1 MTRPPTEHG
10 PETQTAVEAEA
21 ETETEVQSGS
31 EPDAD
36 ADADAD
42 AQPHLDLSGVRLLV
56 CVSGSVAALA
66 VPHILLWLT
75 GRLGLGR
82 IRVLLTPMALRLV
95 TKDSFRR
102 VVGCEVMCDW
112 DDLPLED
119 RSHVSVARWAQ
130 VALVL
135 PATADLVGKL
145 AHGIAD
151 DLVSSTLMAVSC
163 PTVVVPSTS
172 ETTWNKPV
180 MRRNVAQLRADG
192 LEVVEPRTGHSLATD
207 ADEKGSMGDYLPPL
221 IAALAHAA
229 GRPAPVP
236 SAPVPSAPVPS
247 AAGSS
252 TSATA
257 ADTASSES
265 RRNL

>member
-1 MTRPPTEHG
+1 MTRPSTET
-10 PETQTAVEAEA
+10 ETEAEAEA
-21 ETETEVQSGS
+21 ETETEVQPEA

-36 ADADAD
+36 AGR
-42 AQPHLDLSGVRLLV
+42 HLDLSGVRLLV

-207 ADEKGSMGDYLPPL
+207 TDEKGSMGDYLPPL

-236 SAPVPSAPVPS
+236 SAS
-247 AAGSS
+247 GSS
-252 TSATA
+252 TSASA

>member
-1 MTRPPTEHG
+1 MTRPRIG
-10 PETQTAVEAEA
+10 PAVGAGA
-21 ETETEVQSGS
+21 HV
-31 EPDAD
+31 
-36 ADADAD
+36 
-42 AQPHLDLSGVRLLV
+42 DLSEVRLLV

-75 GRLGLGR
+75 GRLGLKQ

-130 VALVL
+130 VGLVM

-192 LEVVEPRTGHSLATD
+192 FDVVEPRTGHSLATG
-207 ADEKGSMGDYLPPL
+207 ADEQGSMGDYRPPL
-221 IAALAHAA
+221 IAALARAA
-229 GRPAPVP
+229 GHLEPVP
-236 SAPVPSAPVPS
+236 SAEDASTSAPV
-247 AAGSS
+247 
-252 TSATA
+252 
-257 ADTASSES
+257 ADAASSEI
-265 RRNL
+265 RRKL